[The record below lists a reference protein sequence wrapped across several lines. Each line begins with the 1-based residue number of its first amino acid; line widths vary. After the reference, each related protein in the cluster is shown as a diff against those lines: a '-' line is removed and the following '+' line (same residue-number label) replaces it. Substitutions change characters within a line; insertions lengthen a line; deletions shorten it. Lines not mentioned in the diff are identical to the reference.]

1 MNEKQIIEEAKLYI
15 SNDKTISDTAC
26 DLGISKRTLQL
37 HIKKLEAI
45 NPELYKLVLE
55 KKESNQKAGRRI
67 GGSKGKKGV
76 TYTSEKAL
84 EVASEI
90 VSQHLTYQGAE
101 ALYGMPSSTIYD
113 MVHSD
118 CVPLKVQEQ
127 LDLTAYENQR
137 RSVDEDR
144 EGHFRK

>member
-55 KKESNQKAGRRI
+55 KSKMNDDYINNSSNYKI
-67 GGSKGKKGV
+67 
-76 TYTSEKAL
+76 
-84 EVASEI
+84 
-90 VSQHLTYQGAE
+90 LT
-101 ALYGMPSSTIYD
+101 
-113 MVHSD
+113 
-118 CVPLKVQEQ
+118 
-127 LDLTAYENQR
+127 
-137 RSVDEDR
+137 
-144 EGHFRK
+144 